1 MAKKIVIQG
10 NDLLESLNEDWG
22 GRNNTLNPI
31 DKYGTTVPAGAE
43 WGMNKA
49 EVERF
54 IKAQFGTKA
63 SAVRWNKPD
72 GDNYFYLLLFATA
85 ADAEAWDEDP
95 TSVEPI
101 ETQQLP
107 ISTVQADSYI
117 ATLSTS
123 KTGST
128 ISSPFVMKRGVS
140 WEIPLRFNAW
150 RIIAALGGERE
161 PIVGTGTLVVERST
175 NGVNWDATTI
185 TKSISAV
192 DVTEG
197 FNDSVDIGDF
207 VNTGQ
212 DAQLQVRL
220 RASLT
225 YIDQE
230 GNEGVVTSQPL
241 IIHVKTVTL
250 GVSLAD
256 NEWQL
261 PKVVQSGSLSV
272 PSINF
277 TLLGGVEKTLH
288 VKMSNTAFEDT
299 YTQDFTGITAIGD
312 YPVSPY
318 DSSGTMGITNSGVHQ
333 IKAWVTCDDG
343 EGGTL
348 TSDTIVH
355 QIMVVNMGQQQAA
368 MVRRVLIQ
376 GMAATID
383 NFVQSQICSYMVW
396 NPKLVDGTI
405 QNDTSESVQVQ
416 FIVADTLSLADEHET
431 YLSLPVTATP
441 GDKIPLNG
449 TIEVESDDSST
460 SYNAYLHALD
470 SQGNSLLQKVQFF
483 IIDNTAG
490 FQPISGSVFKLNPK
504 TRNNGEATPQTI
516 INARTGEV
524 VQSTWEG
531 FKMDDSDGYTTD
543 EQGNKVLRVPAGRK
557 LTISLNPFAYFYN
570 APQTSKAL
578 SIGLYFRVRNV
589 TNEKDAV
596 FRIAEYQNEIN
607 AWLGLMMR
615 PMDGTMV
622 SVTSGG
628 TTGETDFRWAEDRMQ
643 HLYVTITPNVYPNP
657 IEYPD
662 ALYNPRDA
670 ENANGSIDLVRVYLN
685 GVIIRELKFTPGNAT
700 EFCTGAM
707 ANGGIVIGQT
717 GTEGRNS
724 GADIDIYGFDVYEF
738 GLKPSQV
745 LQNHISALPS
755 SDEKRRFKAEN
766 DILRDDNTGRLSLAK
781 CKAAG
786 KNCMIWH
793 SGDNYNGEMPLIDSD
808 KKKGWIE
815 LWRYS
820 YDGTYLPEYSGTI
833 CKASKNL
840 QAKGQGTTAMT
851 YYYWNMQV
859 KLGDVTDTIELTPD
873 QIHPSIHLGDPVEA
887 DGSWTVP
894 IYGGCLGK
902 DYPVGNGTKSY
913 PCTVD
918 GEGNILTVTLP
929 DGWIDGNGLYR
940 GQCWQPNTNRPLS
953 QKLVLKINYASSMQS
968 HLIGINWLYNALH
981 TSFCGENSLQQGTPA
996 EYKAQVA
1003 KQVEPMLLFTTAKNI
1018 TDEQQTEGNA
1028 VYQGPGGF
1036 GPGKMDKPT
1045 WGYSSKYS
1053 GHNYFGMFEGAA
1065 NNTVLS
1071 DFLAPWDDTD
1081 HVLADESVQPA
1092 KVKYFLHDPVNAS
1105 AKDPESFFYRHTVLK
1120 TREVNGVTE
1129 TYEEDQWEKGIGFD
1143 SGKTG
1148 TSGATAEMPAPASDV
1163 PDEAPAP
1170 NITKV
1175 VRDAWNYVYLHNP
1188 NINLYKGTFTAF
1200 QQQTFSEWQQKQ
1212 KWVCIANGDDPENYM
1227 LKRWDFCERRWV
1239 DAGLWNASEHAYE
1252 QVDIRYFTGMDWDNM
1267 TAEQKADK
1275 DGVVAKFKRLLIA
1288 DAYPAENHSG
1298 IGAFFKTTSLQFHY
1312 AFINMFIAG
1321 TDNCSKNTYYV
1332 IDPSTHLIELH
1343 QDDVDTTLATDNY
1356 GYQTKPYYVDREHPY
1371 SDDTNQSCYDG
1382 MQNGLF
1388 DLVEALWLN
1397 DDNHTIAQTLGQVLE
1412 RMVSLTGG
1420 IGTTESNAMS
1430 GVWQTLNK
1438 YLFDIQRYIPKVAFN
1453 EAARIRYEFPAMVG
1467 YSGRDGQ
1474 ARPLAQSMGDQ
1485 LEAEIQFMKR
1495 RLVYMASYAA
1505 FGEFSPNIGQGRPST
1520 GIADLTTTFSVP
1532 VTVLPNGDNP
1542 EYTYKLKPHQYLYPC
1557 WYKEGMT
1564 YRPYQRVSPSEE
1576 FTHTISGLNAND
1588 YALVLPGLNY
1598 YQSIGN
1604 VGDLSASGENFRLE
1618 MQGTRLTEF
1627 LAEPTY
1633 YYPTEGGERITAS
1646 DWASL
1651 TDEQKAAY
1659 LPAFRPKSA
1668 SVSDSYGATRIRKLS
1683 LKGCT
1688 TVSHSS
1694 ALPMDLR
1701 RLVVAE
1707 EIDLRGTNVAAV
1719 RLPQTSTL
1727 TTLRL
1732 PAGITTLRLENLP
1745 SLTTVSLEGGAN
1757 VESLYISNVGSFGGS
1772 GSYTLF
1778 DGIYNDQTSERKM
1791 SSLVAYGINWNGVSA
1806 NQVRWMLATST
1817 LDLKG
1822 SIAVSGTIPFVR
1834 VVELMDKFGNILD
1847 PNNATDSLYVSY
1859 TKTPIT
1865 SPSISGAKDVRSVG
1879 TWTGWSVA
1887 VGSGNNIGV
1896 RQLQNGKYAPHITW
1910 SLSERDINDSADSS
1924 YYATLTDDNK
1934 GYFNVE
1940 HVENAF
1946 EYTEWNEGKYAWDD
1960 VPHKEFELTVNIV
1973 TTDSQTIT
1981 VTKKVRFANRAPH
1994 VGDFARHDGTFDNE
2008 VDGSKKLVGTVIMR
2022 ELEYQT
2028 PADPVSSNNPPVSV
2042 KCWVYAK
2049 ENASIQSNIE
2059 NDTAPIGSPTPT
2071 AVMSWGVYNDNNN
2084 SNGFSQ
2090 SVLDDANNG
2099 LFAGTG
2105 LTHAQVTNVYGSTD
2119 DISTRSVPATDD
2131 ACMTEKPSQAAG
2143 TYCKF
2148 IDQAE
2153 FDGYMKFTSGALAD
2167 FDTEIRN
2174 TRILDV
2180 ANAVINRFIIPED
2193 NGIDAAPRTPTELAN
2208 AMRKLELKH
2217 HVSAT
2222 EARYYQFFYPAAYA
2236 CHVYTPIGVDDSML
2250 DEQYKQGHWM
2260 LPSEGL
2266 LARIFNFKYNS
2277 MGRPKTTA
2285 GSAVSGSISTSY
2297 ANENPSKESLLP
2309 LFANLM
2315 KRINDTPSVIDR
2327 PSFDYPGTSHYWS
2340 STEYNPNIAW
2350 GVIFG
2355 SGYVTYNGKYSTTY
2369 VARGVAA
2376 YHFSLNP

>member
-1 MAKKIVIQG
+1 MAKKIVI
-10 NDLLESLNEDWG
+10 DEPITSLEQAWSYIQDGKLYG
-22 GRNNTLNPI
+22 Y
-31 DKYGTTVPAGAE
+31 DKAR
-43 WGMNKA
+43 
-49 EVERF
+49 VEAF
-54 IKAQFGTKA
+54 LKAQFGTK
-63 SAVRWNKPD
+63 SGAVRWNKPE
-72 GDNYFYLLLFATA
+72 GENYYYLLLFDTA
-85 ADAEAWDEDP
+85 EHAVAWDEDP

-107 ISTVQADSYI
+107 ISTIQADSYL

-123 KTGST
+123 KTGSS
-128 ISSPFVMKRGVS
+128 ISSPFVMKKGLS
-140 WEIPLRFNAW
+140 WVVPLRFNVW
-150 RIIAALGGERE
+150 RIMAAMGGERE
-161 PIVGTGTLVVERST
+161 AIVGTGTLTVERSA
-175 NGVNWDATTI
+175 NGVNWDTTTI

-197 FNDSVDIGDF
+197 FNDSVNIGSF
-207 VNTGQ
+207 VDTGQ

-225 YIDQE
+225 YTDNE

-250 GVSLAD
+250 GVTLAD
-256 NEWQL
+256 SQWQL

-299 YTQDFTGITAIGD
+299 YTQDFTGITTIGD
-312 YPVSPY
+312 YAVSPY

-355 QIMVVNMGQQQAA
+355 QIMIVNMGQQQAA

-376 GMAATID
+376 GMAATVD

-416 FIVADTLSLADEHET
+416 FIVADTLNLSDEHET

-449 TIEVESDDSST
+449 TIEVESDNVST

-490 FQPISGSVFKLNPK
+490 FQPISGSVFQLNPK
-504 TRNNGEATPQTI
+504 TRNNGEADPQTI
-516 INARTGEV
+516 INTRTGQPVESDW
-524 VQSTWEG
+524 QG

-543 EQGNKVLRVPAGRK
+543 EQGNKVLRIPAGRK
-557 LTISLNPFAYFYN
+557 LTIAYNPFAYFYT
-570 APQTSKAL
+570 AAQTGKEMT
-578 SIGLYFRVRNV
+578 IDIQFRVRNV

-628 TTGETDFRWAEDRMQ
+628 TSGETDFRWAEDRTQ
-643 HLYVTITPNVYPNP
+643 HLCVTITPNVYPNP

-662 ALYNPRDA
+662 ALFNPRDA
-670 ENANGSIDLVRVYLN
+670 ENANGSIDLVRVYIN
-685 GVIIRELKFTPGNAT
+685 GVIVRELKFTPGNAT

-707 ANGGIVIGQT
+707 VNGGIVIGQT

-724 GADIDIYGFDVYEF
+724 GADIDIYGIRVYES

-745 LQNHISALPS
+745 LQNYISALPS
-755 SDEKRRFKAEN
+755 SEEKRRVKAEN

-793 SGDNYNGEMPLIDSD
+793 SGDNYNGDMPLIDSD

-940 GQCWQPNTNRPLS
+940 GQCWQPNANRPLS

-1003 KQVEPMLLFTTAKNI
+1003 KQVEPVLLFTTAKNI

-1081 HVLADESVQPA
+1081 HVLADETTQPA

-1170 NITKV
+1170 TITKV

-1239 DAGLWNASEHAYE
+1239 DAGLWNASEHAYD

-1275 DGVVAKFKRLLIA
+1275 DGVVAKFKRLLVA

-1651 TDEQKAAY
+1651 NDEQKAAY
-1659 LPAFRPKSA
+1659 QPAFRPKSA

-1688 TVSHSS
+1688 TVSHSA
-1694 ALPMDLR
+1694 ALPVDLR
-1701 RLVVAE
+1701 KLVIVE

-1745 SLTTVSLEGGAN
+1745 SLTTVSLEG
-1757 VESLYISNVGSFGGS
+1757 YSN
-1772 GSYTLF
+1772 L
-1778 DGIYNDQTSERKM
+1778 Q
-1791 SSLVAYGINWNGVSA
+1791 
-1806 NQVRWMLATST
+1806 
-1817 LDLKG
+1817 
-1822 SIAVSGTIPFVR
+1822 
-1834 VVELMDKFGNILD
+1834 
-1847 PNNATDSLYVSY
+1847 SLYVGADTYSDNSDDLVAFIY
-1859 TKTPIT
+1859 DSPTIALTSLQVYGANWSGIRANMLAWIT
-1865 SPSISGAKDVRSVG
+1865 SLATYDITGSVVLG
-1879 TWTGWSVA
+1879 SSENLPFDTVLTLIEKYGDIQTEGNTLYVDYPKRAINSAAITGDKYVKTTGLWEGWGVSVLPP
-1887 VGSGNNIGV
+1887 SGNNVAIV
-1896 RQLQNGKYAPHITW
+1896 NGRPAIHW
-1910 SLSERDINDSADSS
+1910 
-1924 YYATLTDDNK
+1924 TLTGDNLSQ
-1934 GYFNVE
+1934 FAEV
-1940 HVENAF
+1940 V
-1946 EYTEWNEGKYAWDD
+1946 DD
-1960 VPHKEFELTVNIV
+1960 VKGTVMVNRIEVTEHPTRFTLTV
-1973 TTDSQTIT
+1973 TIT
-1981 VTKKVRFANRAPH
+1981 KTDGNTVSYSKSVGFANRIPS
-1994 VGDFARHDGTFDNE
+1994 VGDFAYHDGTFDE
-2008 VDGSKKLVGTVIMR
+2008 EYDKSKTIVGAVVKRDIILTGDDEEDYITVGQQQIPKH
-2022 ELEYQT
+2022 Y
-2028 PADPVSSNNPPVSV
+2028 

-2049 ENASIQSNIE
+2049 ENANV
-2059 NDTAPIGSPTPT
+2059 DTLITNGQMA
-2071 AVMSWGVYNDNNN
+2071 WGIYQN
-2084 SNGFSQ
+2084 SSYIPEAM
-2090 SVLDDANNG
+2090 V
-2099 LFAGTG
+2099 
-2105 LTHAQVTNVYGSTD
+2105 
-2119 DISTRSVPATDD
+2119 
-2131 ACMTEKPSQAAG
+2131 
-2143 TYCKF
+2143 
-2148 IDQAE
+2148 
-2153 FDGYMKFTSGALAD
+2153 
-2167 FDTEIRN
+2167 TEIRN
-2174 TRILDV
+2174 KIQEVLGVSPSITDLSGLTNYTTVGAGANPSSSSSSIANANFLDANQEDGFAVVSSGSASDFKTEANNSAIRTIENYILDGYL
-2180 ANAVINRFIIPED
+2180 IELGIISQRPS
-2193 NGIDAAPRTPTELAN
+2193 TPA
-2208 AMRKLELKH
+2208 ELKDAMNAIEAWRTQQGDSS
-2217 HVSAT
+2217 VSRFRALLFPAT
-2222 EARYYQFFYPAAYA
+2222 YA
-2236 CHVYTPIGVDDSML
+2236 CRVYEPTMPSGAVL
-2250 DEQYKQGHWM
+2250 DEQYKRGNWM
-2260 LPSEGL
+2260 LPACGL
-2266 LARIFNFKYNS
+2266 MARIINFYFNSRGRNNDNS
-2277 MGRPKTTA
+2277 ANYT
-2285 GSAVSGSISTSY
+2285 Y
-2297 ANENPSKESLLP
+2297 ADFSPDSEALTP
-2309 LFANLM
+2309 LFANLH
-2315 KRINDTPSVIDR
+2315 KRIRDANGLNENTTTLNGYYAMPSASYYWTSSEYYSGNAWYV
-2327 PSFDYPGTSHYWS
+2327 SSSGTVN
-2340 STEYNPNIAW
+2340 T
-2350 GVIFG
+2350 G
-2355 SGYVTYNGKYSTTY
+2355 SYGKYGTTGT
-2369 VARGVAA
+2369 ARGVVAFA
-2376 YHFSLNP
+2376 FNL